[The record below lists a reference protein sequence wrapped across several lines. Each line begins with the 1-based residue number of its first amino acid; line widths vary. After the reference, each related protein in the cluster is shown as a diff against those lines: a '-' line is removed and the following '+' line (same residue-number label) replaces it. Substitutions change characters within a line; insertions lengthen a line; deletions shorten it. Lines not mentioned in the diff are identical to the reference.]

1 MKEPTGPQFF
11 YCTDVDA
18 SVREIVEA
26 FANRS
31 TIEQVFHD
39 VTVFVFG
46 KTGVWG
52 SGEQQVRNLWANIAA
67 WHLNLWQ
74 FTLTEL
80 WSWHL
85 PARQLTNRGDSPWD
99 DSDRRPSHA
108 DRRKA
113 LQTQCLLNDFSH
125 AATGHPLP
133 TKIRNLLQRLLRIA
147 L

>member
-39 VTVFVFG
+39 V
-46 KTGVWG
+46 KEVWG
-52 SGEQQVRNLWANIAA
+52 SGQQQVRNLWMNIAA

>member
-1 MKEPTGPQFF
+1 MIVKEPTGPQFF
-11 YCTDVDA
+11 YCTDLNAD
-18 SVREIVEA
+18 VREIVEA

-39 VTVFVFG
+39 V
-46 KTGVWG
+46 KEVWG

-67 WHLNLWQ
+67 WHLSLWQ

-85 PARQLTNRGDSPWD
+85 PAPQLTDRSDSPWD
-99 DSDRRPSHA
+99 DADRRPSHA

-125 AATGHPLP
+125 AATTTPLP
-133 TKIRNLLQRLLRIA
+133 KKIRNLLQRLLRIA
-147 L
+147 R